1 MAVNSTNGKIIE
13 MMQGTLQI
21 AYLLEY
27 VLAK

>member
-1 MAVNSTNGKIIE
+1 MIVNSTNGKLIE
-13 MMQGTLQI
+13 MIQKPLI